1 MVEETS
7 NGWQGPTPF
16 YLVLSFPDENVGID
30 LDERAWATTY
40 AEYMR
45 RPGQWILV
53 HKDSGRQMLAL
64 IVYEGDQPYYTARHV
79 GIAGGGGG
87 NEITAYGLGK
97 KHPDGSVER
106 MWLMPNGMVCLGD
119 DVDDIGVLMVKQ
131 LGPR

>member
-1 MVEETS
+1 MVEAYGGWLGS
-7 NGWQGPTPF
+7 NPF
-16 YLVLSFPDENVGID
+16 YLLLAFPDENVGID
-30 LDERAWATTY
+30 LDEPAWAAKY
-40 AEYMR
+40 AEHMR
-45 RPGQWILV
+45 RPGQWLLIHKQTGTQVLGLLV
-53 HKDSGRQMLAL
+53 T
-64 IVYEGDQPYYTARHV
+64 EGDQPYYTARHI